1 MKVKF
6 CCDNGANIH
15 SKKVRTFDT
24 VRDLVGKRLVR
35 AEQLLLKY
43 SANDEYKEDII
54 EFEDDTGVV
63 YTMFHDQECCKQC
76 LSEKV

>member
-24 VRDLVGKRLVR
+24 VRDLHLDGGEWEKMTEDEKHKILECW
-35 AEQLLLKY
+35 ANEQY
-43 SANDEYKEDII
+43 EYWYE
-54 EFEDDTGVV
+54 E
-63 YTMFHDQECCKQC
+63 
-76 LSEKV
+76 EK